1 MISNP
6 VLRKEMMT
14 RWRLRKGAPG
24 RLGALIAILV
34 CIGLFHWYF
43 LDWLTNADR
52 HPSHGWDKNVWYWVI
67 GLQYTLLCLM
77 TPATAA
83 NAITQEREQQTWDM
97 LVFTRLK
104 PAEIIL
110 GKLMGRMLPSLAL
123 LTLCLPL
130 TLLSAFVSQV
140 NSGNFGPNADYFSYS
155 VSFGE
160 FLAAYAVMLVTA
172 LFFTTLGLFL
182 SWCFRKTLYALMMS
196 YTVVVGGL
204 TIGTTMLT
212 IAFSMLVQDHNFP
225 EHFIGMWINPV
236 YMMWQALEPSK
247 DGPLYLICGL
257 LIYLLLTALMLWR
270 MIAGFRRFAR
280 E

>member
-6 VLRKEMMT
+6 VLRKELMT
-14 RWRLRKGAPG
+14 RWRLRKNAPG

-34 CIGLFHWYF
+34 GMGLFHWFF
-43 LDWLTNADR
+43 LNWLMNTNR
-52 HPSHGWDKNVWYWVI
+52 GTQGKETWQLVVC
-67 GLQYTLLCLM
+67 LQYLLLCLM
-77 TPATAA
+77 TPAIAA

-123 LTLCLPL
+123 LLLCLPL
-130 TLLSAFVSQV
+130 TLLCAFVALSERGLV
-140 NSGNFGPNADYFSYS
+140 SYPSDTYWSGITTGQ
-155 VSFGE
+155 
-160 FLAAYAVMLVTA
+160 FLGAYAVMLVTA
-172 LFFTTLGLFL
+172 LFYTTLGLFL

-204 TIGTTMLT
+204 TIGTMLIT
-212 IAFSMLVQDHNFP
+212 VAVSMFVQDFRFS
-225 EHFIGMWINPV
+225 EHFFVLWLNPV
-236 YMMWQALEPSK
+236 YLMWRAISP
-247 DGPLYLICGL
+247 DNNGPFYMLCGL
-257 LIYLLLTALMLWR
+257 LIYLVLTALMLWR
-270 MIAGFRRFAR
+270 MVTGFRRFAS